1 VLLTVF
7 EYFENRWS
15 DFPWR
20 IRAFFASP
28 FIIFIIFLFVWNSQI
43 GMFLIFNVGILT
55 VLKRFSKFLTEK
67 KYRFDV
73 WVIFSY
79 FMFIMFL
86 TEDYEYKFIK
96 DFINSFL
103 N

>member
-7 EYFENRWS
+7 EYFENHWR